1 MWTNP
6 KETLDLVT
14 FTEEILNG
22 KLHCLFCVKY
32 SSTENVFGT
41 MRLQTFFAFFYGLN
55 AKLECF
61 YDFFAINFV
70 ILEIHGQPL

>member
-1 MWTNP
+1 M
-6 KETLDLVT
+6 
-14 FTEEILNG
+14 F
-22 KLHCLFCVKY
+22 
-32 SSTENVFGT
+32 FGT